1 MTVEQLKDKWH
12 QNYLVEP
19 DAELGINFRLSLIEK
34 DGTVIAYIGTEDGY
48 ESKRRV
54 ANTNDIVELVK
65 SYLEND
71 F

>member
-12 QNYLVEP
+12 QNYSVEP
-19 DAELGINFRLSLIEK
+19 DAELDINFRLSLIEK

-48 ESKRRV
+48 ENKRRV